1 MTARLRELTWIIDHR
16 RDVMADLRVFARLS
30 WAEALAMPG
39 PELMALCWR
48 LPVYGGAVAVLQA
61 RQTQGNGHR
70 VRPADRVLPSTRA
83 ALMSS
88 PDLRGVISFGSAD
101 G

>member
-16 RDVMADLRVFARLS
+16 RDVMADLRVFAHLS
-30 WAEALAMPG
+30 WRDALAMPG

-48 LPVYGGAVAVLQA
+48 LPVYGGAVAALQA

-70 VRPADRVLPSTRA
+70 VRHADRVIPSTRA
-83 ALMSS
+83 ALLSD
-88 PDLRGVISFGSAD
+88 PAFAGAISFGGS
-101 G
+101 GG